1 MAMPRVRQSW
11 HVFWRQRASCVPGR
25 NGRMHALQCSF
36 ASPAS
41 RYAMTSVR
49 MRHVIFAAL
58 LIPFA
63 KGVNADVPTHAEQMP
78 VPLLGAHTLLVQTEG
93 AGKTPAV
100 TTPLATQ
107 PSGSALLV
115 FNGGYTS
122 NAEGPTDSYA
132 NTWSKLG
139 RSAVFGGYGGRF
151 NVKAYLALPA
161 RGGSDHTISIAK
173 HGNESGEISV
183 PVIEIRNAGV
193 LQDMA
198 QNYPSPSFAGK
209 YYDKLARALG
219 RSAHSPTDGPTL
231 TSGDVT
237 TTGPALLIA
246 VWWGDATVYHMTAVP
261 DNGFTVIDS
270 FLDLPPNSGVQCA
283 VAYRQVASAGVYH
296 VSWTGTPAQ
305 GAILW
310 LFAFQSRH

>member
-1 MAMPRVRQSW
+1 MAIPRVRQSW
-11 HVFWRQRASCVPGR
+11 HDFLRQRAPFAAGE
-25 NGRMHALQCSF
+25 NGHVRASHSPF
-36 ASPAS
+36 SSPAT
-41 RYAMTSVR
+41 RHAMTSMR
-49 MRHVIFAAL
+49 MCYVMFAVL
-58 LIPFA
+58 LFPFA
-63 KGVNADVPTHAEQMP
+63 KGVNADVSQRAEQVSVP
-78 VPLLGAHTLLVQTEG
+78 VLGAHTLLVQTDG
-93 AGKTPAV
+93 AGATPAV
-100 TTPLATQ
+100 TASLATQ
-107 PSGSALLV
+107 PNGSALLV
-115 FNGGYTS
+115 LNGGYTS

-139 RSAVFGGYGGRF
+139 KTVVFGGYGGRF

-161 RGGSDHTISIAK
+161 HGGSDHSISIVK
-173 HGNESGEISV
+173 HGNEGGEISV

-198 QNYPSPSFAGK
+198 QNYPSPSLTGK
-209 YYDKLARALG
+209 YYDKLARAFG
-219 RSAHSPTDGPTL
+219 RSGHSPTDGPTL

-237 TTGPALLIA
+237 TTGPAVLIA

-261 DNGFTVIDS
+261 DNGFMVIDS
-270 FLDLPPNSGVQCA
+270 FLELPPNSGVQCA

>member
-1 MAMPRVRQSW
+1 MRTLGFR
-11 HVFWRQRASCVPGR
+11 F
-25 NGRMHALQCSF
+25 L
-36 ASPAS
+36 SPAS
-41 RYAMTSVR
+41 RHAMTSVR
-49 MRHVIFAAL
+49 MRQVIFVAL
-58 LIPFA
+58 LAPFA
-63 KGVNADVPTHAEQMP
+63 KGVNADVPQRAEPAPIPM
-78 VPLLGAHTLLVQTEG
+78 LGVHTLLVQTEG
-93 AGKTPAV
+93 AGATPAV
-100 TTPLATQ
+100 TAPLDTQ

-115 FNGGYTS
+115 LNGGYTS
-122 NAEGPTDSYA
+122 NADGPTDNHD
-132 NTWSKLG
+132 NTWSQLG
-139 RSAVFGGYGGRF
+139 RSVVFGGYGGRF

-161 RGGSDHTISIAK
+161 RGGSDHTISIVK
-173 HGNESGEISV
+173 HGNEAGEISV

-193 LQDMA
+193 LQDVA
-198 QNYPSPSFAGK
+198 QNYPSPNLAGK

-219 RSAHSPTDGPTL
+219 RSGHSPTDGPTL

-261 DNGFTVIDS
+261 DNGFAVIDS